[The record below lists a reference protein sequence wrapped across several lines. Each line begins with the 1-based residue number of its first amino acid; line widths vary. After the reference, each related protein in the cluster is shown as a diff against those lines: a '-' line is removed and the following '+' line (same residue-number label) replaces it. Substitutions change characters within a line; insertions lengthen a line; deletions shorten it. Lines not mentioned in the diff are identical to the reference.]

1 MNKYKARIPKFE
13 THSNVN
19 KLESLS
25 TTLFWNF
32 SLIRNFNLFR
42 VSNFVFNILLFLFV
56 PSYANAHLVTT
67 GMGPVY
73 DGIGHLLLTP
83 EDLVPVLTLALYAG
97 MRGAVAGRWTMF
109 LLPTAWFI
117 GGIAGAAWD
126 ITTTLPIPAISFLIL
141 GGLVAADFCV
151 PASAV
156 AGLVI
161 VVGFVHGILNGAVL
175 QDGAGT
181 LGLVGI
187 MTMLFVIV
195 TLTSAFVVS
204 LKKAWARIAVRVAGS
219 WVASIGLLMFGWAMR

>member
-1 MNKYKARIPKFE
+1 
-13 THSNVN
+13 
-19 KLESLS
+19 
-25 TTLFWNF
+25 
-32 SLIRNFNLFR
+32 
-42 VSNFVFNILLFLFV
+42 
-56 PSYANAHLVTT
+56 
-67 GMGPVY
+67 
-73 DGIGHLLLTP
+73 
-83 EDLVPVLTLALYAG
+83 
-97 MRGAVAGRWTMF
+97 MF